1 MGLLKRLLGG
11 SGCRFSGRTGRSRIG
26 ATRKLSA
33 GHHDHMETCAEC
45 RARQQRERQYLERL
59 RGAAVPEASEDLTAR
74 LLARTEQLA
83 AERAAAEGTDSA
95 RADTAPADTARA
107 GTAPAGSAR
116 ADTEGAESA
125 WADTAPGGTHRAPER
140 LPAEDFTTDR
150 PGTDR
155 PLGGWAA
162 EAAHPQGGRR
172 RGPRLPALAAGGAVA
187 ALALMAGTAYFMGG
201 DATVLADGAETSK
214 LSHPDT
220 AGQLATGE
228 PLTTGNLSDVD
239 GSSAGGTGTA
249 GVPGDAGS
257 GPWVGLG
264 PGGEPDFTPA
274 GALSAGQLAALRA
287 QGWTC
292 PELRDLGFHLMWAR
306 AGVMSGDAVLELR
319 LTDGRHFAT
328 VLEQHDSAPRV
339 PGTPAAQARAD
350 ASPINVLTGHT
361 AMTDG
366 FTVAKA
372 GTAAAPESGP
382 DARPGAGPGDNALWV
397 NPGPPYRAIYQTAAA
412 TYTYVSDLPADQAG
426 DGAAALTRVSS
437 PASAP
442 ASRDGIPERIERGLS
457 RILEHLAP

>member
-1 MGLLKRLLGG
+1 MLGG

-125 WADTAPGGTHRAPER
+125 WAESAWADTAPGGTHQAPER

-155 PLGGWAA
+155 PLGGWPA

-201 DATVLADGAETSK
+201 DATGLADGAETSR

-228 PLTTGNLSDVD
+228 PLATGNLSDVD
-239 GSSAGGTGTA
+239 GSSGGGAGTA

-264 PGGEPDFTPA
+264 PGGEPDFAPA

-306 AGVMSGDAVLELR
+306 AGVMSGDEVLELR

-412 TYTYVSDLPADQAG
+412 TYTYVSDLPANQAG

-437 PASAP
+437 RASAP